1 VEIVP
6 HDIDFNRL
14 DQIIRRRIPSGRE
27 VRRTPHPLHEQADL
41 NSLRCRNNVNID
53 RARHS
58 IGTLGGGNH
67 FIEVAEDGEGGL
79 YAVVHSG
86 SRHIGHEVATYYQ
99 REAVKQLSGTSQAQI
114 DRIIEDLKAKGRKKE
129 IARTLRRLKR
139 EAGKK
144 LPVPQDL
151 AYVEG
156 RLMDDYLHDMAII
169 QRFAVLNRQAMVDIL
184 MESMG
189 WVEKSRFTTIHNYVE
204 LQSMVLR
211 KGAVSAKAGEKLLI
225 PINMRDGS
233 LICEGLGNPDWN
245 YSAPHG
251 AGRLMSRRAAFSS
264 LNLGDYRS
272 QMKGIFTT
280 SVNLDTLDEAPMAYK
295 SIDFIRQSITPTAK
309 VLHQIKPLYN
319 FKASE

>member
-1 VEIVP
+1 
-6 HDIDFNRL
+6 
-14 DQIIRRRIPSGRE
+14 
-27 VRRTPHPLHEQADL
+27 LHEQADL
-41 NSLRCRNNVNID
+41 DSLRCREKVNLN

-67 FIEVAEDGEGGL
+67 FIEIAQDEEGGI

-99 REAVKQLSGTSQAQI
+99 REAVKQLSGTSKAQLG
-114 DRIIEDLKAKGRKKE
+114 ELMAELKAQGRERE
-129 IARTLRRLKR
+129 IAPTLKRLKKDESR
-139 EAGKK
+139 K
-144 LPVPQDL
+144 LPVPRDL

-156 RLMDDYLHDMAII
+156 QLMADYLHDMAII
-169 QRFAVLNRQAMVDIL
+169 QRFAVLNRKAMVDIL
-184 MESMG
+184 FDGMSWE
-189 WVEKSRFTTIHNYVE
+189 EKSRFTTIHNYVE
-204 LQSMVLR
+204 IGSMLLR

-251 AGRLMSRRAAFSS
+251 AGRLMSRRAAFSN
-264 LNLGDYRS
+264 LNLKEYKA
-272 QMKGIFTT
+272 QMEGIFTT
-280 SVNLDTLDEAPMAYK
+280 SINRDTLDEAPMAYK
-295 SIDFIRQSITPTAK
+295 SIDFIMQSITPTAK
-309 VLHQIKPLYN
+309 ILHQIKPLYN